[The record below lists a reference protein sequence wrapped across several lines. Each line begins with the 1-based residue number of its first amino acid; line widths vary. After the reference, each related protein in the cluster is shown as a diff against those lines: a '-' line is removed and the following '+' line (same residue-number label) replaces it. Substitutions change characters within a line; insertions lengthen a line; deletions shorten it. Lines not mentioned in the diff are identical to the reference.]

1 MLEFLGPSLT
11 FKNREKNS
19 SNHRKNSSLSSPLR
33 FAQSILSEGSFRL
46 SVLLWFGGYPLEKRL
61 GGGGRADTSDCDIG
75 SMSGREVRG
84 TTGGG
89 ELTSGVKVLNV
100 VLSGRDLRDV
110 AGGGPWTLEAG
121 MLGGLMGRD
130 GGGGGEAD
138 DDEGGARFQFGSQ
151 LVLEAGM
158 LEYLSLVF
166 TTLATPASLAF
177 SALALSSATVKG
189 TKTLEIRSQRR
200 HEVFAHN

>member
-1 MLEFLGPSLT
+1 
-11 FKNREKNS
+11 
-19 SNHRKNSSLSSPLR
+19 
-33 FAQSILSEGSFRL
+33 
-46 SVLLWFGGYPLEKRL
+46 
-61 GGGGRADTSDCDIG
+61 
-75 SMSGREVRG
+75 MSGREVRG

-121 MLGGLMGRD
+121 MLGGLIGRD

-189 TKTLEIRSQRR
+189 INKIAATSRSVLTIDHLLRFLGTLRYFQQPPQEYTRGTTKSLADAQE
-200 HEVFAHN
+200 

>member
-19 SNHRKNSSLSSPLR
+19 SSHRKNSSLSSPLR
-33 FAQSILSEGSFRL
+33 FAQSILSEASSRL

-61 GGGGRADTSDCDIG
+61 GGGGRADTSDCDIEG
-75 SMSGREVRG
+75 MSGREGRG
-84 TTGGG
+84 ATGGG
-89 ELTSGVKVLNV
+89 EFLTSGVKVLNDD
-100 VLSGRDLRDV
+100 VLSGRGLRDV
-110 AGGGPWTLEAG
+110 AGSGPWILEAWT
-121 MLGGLMGRD
+121 LGGLIERD
-130 GGGGGEAD
+130 GGCGGEAD
-138 DDEGGARFQFGSQ
+138 DDGGGARFQFGSK

-177 SALALSSATVKG
+177 SALALSSATV
-189 TKTLEIRSQRR
+189 TE
-200 HEVFAHN
+200 